1 MGTHILAFQVIE
13 YGLGLEHKAS
23 GNVAETFLCDVAIL
37 AKQVKLSKSASM
49 ILSLLAE
56 GAKGKKIRKHYAS
69 WKTGASNDTLSSQV
83 CAVKKIYNNH
93 CKWEDPLPNAMYP
106 NATIVNQI
114 FFDSDY
120 ASTPWGREELKKCIE
135 ITNNG

>member
-1 MGTHILAFQVIE
+1 ME
-13 YGLGLEHKAS
+13 
-23 GNVAETFLCDVAIL
+23 
-37 AKQVKLSKSASM
+37 LSKAASK
-49 ILSLLAE
+49 ILSVLAE

-69 WKTGASNDTLSSQV
+69 WKTGAPNNTLSSQV
-83 CAVKKIYNNH
+83 CAVEKINNNH
-93 CKWEDPLPNAMYP
+93 CEWEDPLPNAMYP

-135 ITNNG
+135 INYQQWMVR